1 MKKYLI
7 IATLFLSANIIYM
20 QNGFAQKITG
30 GIEVSP
36 VLSWMAPDIADNID
50 NEGVKLGF
58 NYGIVGDLNF
68 SDNFAFSTGIM
79 VNSFGGKLKY
89 TDAIPEFTV
98 DLGTKDSIYSF
109 SPGAIVDYKLQYVEI
124 PISLKGKTNEIGYMT
139 YFMKAGIS
147 PMFRWKAKGD
157 VTQGNISG
165 KSIKNE
171 VASLNVAFIVGGGF
185 EYSFG
190 GNTKLLFEF
199 VYTNGLSDITKT
211 KVYDDELQKISDE
224 SEKVILSNIAL
235 RVGILF

>member
-7 IATLFLSANIIYM
+7 IATLFFSANIIYM

-36 VLSWMAPDIADNID
+36 VLSWMVPDVAKYID

-58 NYGIVGDLNF
+58 NFGIVGDVNF

-79 VNSFGGKLKY
+79 VNSFGGMLKY
-89 TDAIPEFTV
+89 SDSIPVFTV
-98 DLGTKDSIYSF
+98 YTGTKDEEYSLRR
-109 SPGAIVDYKLQYVEI
+109 GTTVIYKLQYIEI

-139 YFMKAGIS
+139 YFLKAGIN
-147 PMFRWKAKGD
+147 PMIRWKAKGT
-157 VTQGNISG
+157 VTDCGISDE
-165 KSIKNE
+165 SIKDE
-171 VASLNVAFIVGGGF
+171 VKSFILAFNIGGGF

-190 GNTKLLFEF
+190 GNTKLLLEF
-199 VYTNGLSDITKT
+199 VYTQGLSDITKT
-211 KVYDDELQKISDE
+211 IVYDHEVDEIRGK
-224 SEKVILSNIAL
+224 SEKVILNNIAL